1 MSARHADTPPAREVM
16 RRRTIEPGAVLRVA
30 CFGAALAF
38 LDATI
43 VNVAFPD
50 IRASFPDASL
60 SGISWVL
67 NAYNIV
73 FAAFLLPAGRIADLL
88 GRKRLFE
95 WGIWLFVVA
104 SVLCAAAPTVELLIA
119 ARAVQA
125 LGAAVL
131 VPASLALVLQA
142 FPGPRRT
149 HGVAMWS
156 AMAALAAGLGPGLGG
171 ILVELEGWRLVF
183 LVNVPL
189 GALALLLA
197 RRTLVESRAPG
208 KRTVPDL
215 IGATELAVATA
226 LFTLGVVQGDTW
238 GWDSPATWGCMAAG
252 IALGAVFL
260 ARCRWHRAPM
270 VDLALL
276 RIRSVS
282 VMNLLTLIGA
292 AGFYS
297 YVLCNVLFLTSV
309 WGYSVLEAGLAI
321 TPGPF
326 IAAAVA
332 RPASAVA
339 ARVGARWVI
348 AVGAVIWA
356 AGVYW
361 LITRI
366 GLTPDF
372 VGEWLPVMFILGVG
386 AGICFPVVGGAAV
399 AEIPGGRFA
408 TGTGLNSVARQ
419 LGAVLGIALLVAIV
433 GRPEPSEV
441 AGAFDRGW
449 TFALG
454 CFALVALIAPFAGRI
469 VPAQDDDEA
478 PEPAILTAPIVVPRR
493 LAAGAGEAAAA
504 PAPRRTVPEI
514 LAAVPLFAGLPA
526 GAADALAERVRS
538 TDLPAGEYL
547 FHEGDPVGSV
557 YIVAAGR
564 LEVVAGDEVL
574 RVLGPGDVVG
584 ELALLAESP
593 RSASVR
599 GRRDSRVLE
608 IRRKDFNALLA
619 EEPDF
624 ARALLRETGAQ
635 LQASRALAAPDPD
648 PGGTIAVIAL
658 DARAPLDDVVASL
671 LDELAAGG
679 PATVMGPADRD
690 DDAARAELLERLER
704 DHDHVVL
711 AGRDG
716 DPWAAF
722 AARQADRIVVVA
734 GDADPPSGAADRAE
748 LRGADLVVVSPRLGA
763 ATPWLDALSP
773 RALHLVR
780 PATADRDRARA
791 ARRIAGRSVGIV
803 FSGGGAR
810 AFAHIGVLDEF
821 AAAGIEVD
829 RVGGCSMGALIAAM
843 SALGMEPDEIDARCY
858 EEWVRRRPLTDYRI
872 PRHSL
877 IKGERI
883 RAMLHRNLPGLIE
896 DLERDFFCVSGDLV
910 SGDLVVHRRGE
921 LYAAVGAS
929 MSLPGLV
936 APVALD
942 GRLLVDGGVLN
953 NLPVDVMAE
962 RSEGP
967 VIAVDV
973 THQRFRNGAE
983 EGSLT
988 GFGETLTRA
997 LLLGSADVDALA
1009 RTHAELV
1016 IVPPDDGVGMLEFH
1030 QLDRARLAG
1039 RRATVRALEAD
1050 SSWLPR

>member
-1 MSARHADTPPAREVM
+1 MSAQPAEAPAAREVV

-60 SGISWVL
+60 GGISWVL

-95 WGIWLFVVA
+95 WGIWLFVIA

-119 ARAVQA
+119 ARALQA

-149 HGVAMWS
+149 HGVALWS
-156 AMAALAAGLGPGLGG
+156 AMAALAAGLGPALGG
-171 ILVELEGWRLVF
+171 VLVELEGWRLVF

-215 IGATELAVATA
+215 IGATQLAGATA
-226 LFTLGVVQGDTW
+226 LFTLGLVQGDTW
-238 GWDSPATWGCMAAG
+238 GWDSPATWGCMVAG
-252 IALGAVFL
+252 VALGAVFI
-260 ARCRWHRAPM
+260 ARCRWHSAPM

-282 VMNLLTLIGA
+282 VMNLLTLIGS
-292 AGFYS
+292 AGFYA

-332 RPASAVA
+332 RPASALA

-348 AVGAVIWA
+348 AVGSVIWA

-408 TGTGLNSVARQ
+408 TGTGINSVARQ
-419 LGAVLGIALLVAIV
+419 LGAVLGVALLVAIV
-433 GRPEPSEV
+433 GRPEPAEL

-469 VPAQDDDEA
+469 TPVPDDDEA
-478 PEPAILTAPIVVPRR
+478 PAPAILTAPIVVPRT
-493 LAAGAGEAAAA
+493 LAAGGAEAAA
-504 PAPRRTVPEI
+504 PARPRTVSEI

-526 GAADALAERVRS
+526 SGADALAERVRS
-538 TDLPAGEYL
+538 TDLSAGEYL
-547 FHEGDPVGSV
+547 FREGDPVGSV

-599 GRRDSRVLE
+599 GRRDSRLLE

-619 EEPDF
+619 EDPDF

-635 LQASRALAAPDPD
+635 LQASRALAAPDPE

-658 DARAPLDDVVASL
+658 GARAPFDDLVAAL

-679 PATVMGPADRD
+679 PATLLDPADRD

-711 AGRDG
+711 AARDG

-722 AARQADRIVVVA
+722 ARRQADRVVVVA
-734 GDADPPSGAADRAE
+734 GDGPPPPGAADRAE
-748 LRGADLVVVSPRLGA
+748 LRGADLVIASPRAGA

-773 RALHLVR
+773 SAVHLVR
-780 PATADRDRARA
+780 PATAERDRARA

-843 SALGMEPDEIDARCY
+843 AALGMEPDEIDARCY

-877 IKGERI
+877 IKGERVE
-883 RAMLHRNLPGLIE
+883 AMMRRNLPGLIE
-896 DLERDFFCVSGDLV
+896 DTERDFFCVSGDLV
-910 SGDLVVHRRGE
+910 SGELTVHRRGE
-921 LYAAVGAS
+921 LYVAVGAS
-929 MSLPGLV
+929 MALPGLV
-936 APVALD
+936 EPVRLD
-942 GRLLVDGGVLN
+942 DRLLVDGGVLN
-953 NLPVDVMAE
+953 NLPVDVMAA
-962 RSEGP
+962 RDEGP
-967 VIAVDV
+967 VVAVDV
-973 THQRFRNGAE
+973 SHQRFRNAAADPAA
-983 EGSLT
+983 LT
-988 GFGETLTRA
+988 GFGDTLTRA
-997 LLLGSADVDALA
+997 LLLASTDVDRLA
-1009 RTHAELV
+1009 RAHADLV
-1016 IVPPDDGVGMLEFH
+1016 IVPPDDGVGMFEFH
-1030 QLDRARLAG
+1030 QLDRVRLAG
-1039 RRATVRALEAD
+1039 RRATVQALEAD